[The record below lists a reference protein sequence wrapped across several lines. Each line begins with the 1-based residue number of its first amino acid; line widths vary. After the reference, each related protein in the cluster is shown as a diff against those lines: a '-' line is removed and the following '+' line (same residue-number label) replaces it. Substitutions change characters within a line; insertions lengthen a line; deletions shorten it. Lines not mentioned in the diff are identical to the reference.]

1 MKNNSMSMKD
11 TEDRMPSPRELT
23 RADIIRAAQSFRWT
37 RKMPKWTVVVEEREL
52 PARPLVLDAAGVPP
66 NDSTNSHQAVAIL
79 EELGFQTRYASE
91 RLRTAERTEEE
102 AASQAGAGVASIVDA
117 FSAIASEVPESEWD
131 RVPRDLSKNL
141 GHCLFGGKKIH
152 E

>member
-1 MKNNSMSMKD
+1 
-11 TEDRMPSPRELT
+11 MPNPRELT
-23 RADIIRAAQSFRWT
+23 RMDIIRAAQNFRWT
-37 RKMPKWTVVVEEREL
+37 RKMPKWTVVVEDREL
-52 PARPLVLDAAGVPP
+52 PARPLVLHAAGVPP

-91 RLRTAERTEEE
+91 RRRTAERTEEE
-102 AASQAGAGVASIVDA
+102 TASRSGAGMASIVDA
-117 FSAIASEVPESEWD
+117 FSAIASEVPESEWE

-141 GHCLFGGKKIH
+141 DHYLYGAKKIQ